1 MFKAITNLSS
11 AVADI
16 TMIAAKESAHQIT
29 CVNDCVTN
37 STRRVAWKAEQIRN
51 NYEQRLAIRNRKP
64 LAIEYIPENQDQ

>member
-16 TMIAAKESAHQIT
+16 TVIIAKESAHQIT
-29 CVNDCVTN
+29 SVNDCCTDA
-37 STRRVAWKAEQIRN
+37 TRRVAWKAEQIRK

-64 LAIEYIPENQDQ
+64 LAIEYIPEDQEQ